1 MKVRGWSDNFGEN
14 LLSVVTIIILFVA
27 LAGAMWNIG
36 WLNWLVGHPASWY
49 YHWWAYPTIFIALCS
64 LLGGLCSLLA
74 PLYVKIEHGDRFFL
88 IVGTL
93 LLAVGLIVQY
103 ASQKNI
109 EPDWFLAA
117 NVRFL
122 PYCLLLFG
130 IGFVFYML
138 THLKQVGILR
148 TIARLVTAAAMFAA
162 FFIIHTDSQAKIM
175 DAYSVKFYDYRRTQ
189 PAHDKAQ
196 SIVSSSDVTITTFL
210 NTYKRYLFAE
220 IPNPYQASP
229 VPKLDSLRLAHASLC
244 AQMND
249 LDLPDTIKKNLQAG
263 MEVRQ
268 DVMERLLSSTGR
280 TSDFFD
286 LQTRVYEESTRLLRA
301 AADALNEPFKPQ
313 LVHNLQK

>member
-27 LAGAMWNIG
+27 LASAMWNFG

-74 PLYVKIEHGDRFFL
+74 PFYMKIAHRDRFFL

-93 LLAVGLIVQY
+93 LLAIGLIVQY
-103 ASQKNI
+103 ACQKNI
-109 EPDWFLAA
+109 EADWFIAA

-148 TIARLVTAAAMFAA
+148 TIARLVMAAAMFAA
-162 FFIIHTDSQAKIM
+162 FFVIHTDSQAKIM
-175 DAYSVKFYDYRRTQ
+175 DAYSVKFYDYQRAQ
-189 PAHDKAQ
+189 PTRDQAK
-196 SIVSSSDVTITTFL
+196 SIVSSSDVTITMFL
-210 NTYKRYLFAE
+210 NAYKRYLFTEAHD
-220 IPNPYQASP
+220 PYQTSP
-229 VPKLDSLRLAHASLC
+229 VAKLDSLKLAHASLC
-244 AQMND
+244 AQVNE
-249 LDLPDTIKKNLQAG
+249 LDLPDCFF
-263 MEVRQ
+263 
-268 DVMERLLSSTGR
+268 RLKTAHFS
-280 TSDFFD
+280 
-286 LQTRVYEESTRLLRA
+286 A
-301 AADALNEPFKPQ
+301 
-313 LVHNLQK
+313 